1 MKNLKKK
8 ETPNKFK
15 ESFDTLSI
23 GRKILLFIFL
33 CIMAI
38 ITLPA
43 FLILLIGLLP
53 TITILITDPKN
64 TNKLIIVGAFNL
76 AGIFMYLINILN
88 EFTLSHTLAVISNIF
103 SLVIMFGSAAIGFII
118 YIEIPNLFVFL
129 HKISA
134 KKRLSGIEN
143 KLTKL
148 TEEWGQETID
158 RQVNQIA
165 K

>member
-1 MKNLKKK
+1 MKSLKKK

-15 ESFDTLSI
+15 ESFNTLSV
-23 GRKILLFIFL
+23 GRKILLFFFL
-33 CIMAI
+33 GIMAI

-43 FLILLIGLLP
+43 FLLLLIGLLP

-64 TNKLIIVGAFNL
+64 TNKLIIVGAFNM
-76 AGIFMYLINILN
+76 AGVFMYLMGILS
-88 EFTLSHTLAVISNIF
+88 EFTLDHTLTVLSNIF
-103 SLVIMFGSAAIGFII
+103 NLVIMFGSAAIGFII
-118 YIEIPNLFVFL
+118 YIEVPNLFLFL

-134 KKRLSGIEN
+134 KRRLISIES
-143 KLTKL
+143 KLAKL

-158 RQVNQIA
+158 RQVNQIS

>member
-1 MKNLKKK
+1 MKSLKKK

-15 ESFDTLSI
+15 ESFNTLSV
-23 GRKILLFIFL
+23 GRKILLFFFL
-33 CIMAI
+33 GIMAI

-43 FLILLIGLLP
+43 FLLLLVGLLP

-64 TNKLIIVGAFNL
+64 ANKLIIVGAFNM
-76 AGIFMYLINILN
+76 AGVFMYLIGVLS
-88 EFTLSHTLAVISNIF
+88 EFTLGHTLAVLSNIF
-103 SLVIMFGSAAIGFII
+103 NLVIMFGSAAVGFII
-118 YIEIPNLFVFL
+118 YIEVPNLFLFL

-134 KKRLSGIEN
+134 KRRLTGIEN

-158 RQVNQIA
+158 RQVNQIS